1 MKKFNPNLSII
12 IPVYNEKKT
21 IKKLLLK
28 LDRLKKTKKEIIVV
42 DDASTDGTTKILRD
56 NSHFIK
62 HLVFHKKNT
71 GKGGAIKSA
80 RKLVRGNVVI
90 IQDADLEYNPLD
102 YKKLLFFISKGYK
115 VVYGS
120 RVLGGN
126 RYLSKNFSSF
136 MRIFYNHALTIL
148 SNILNNQKLT
158 DAHTC
163 YKMFRSDIFLDI
175 KLIED
180 DFSFCPEITTKIAL
194 KGIDI
199 KEVPIRYSGRNYKE
213 GKKIRFKDGIKAILT
228 LFKYRFFN
236 K

>member
-1 MKKFNPNLSII
+1 MKKFNQNLSII

-28 LDRLKKTKKEIIVV
+28 LNKLKKIRKEIIVV

-56 NSHFIK
+56 NKRYIT

-80 RKLVRGNVVI
+80 RKFVKGSVVI
-90 IQDADLEYNPLD
+90 IQDADLEYNPSD
-102 YKKLLFFISKGYK
+102 YKKLLVFISKGYK

-175 KLIED
+175 KLIEN

-194 KGIDI
+194 KGLAI
-199 KEVPIRYSGRNYKE
+199 KEVPIRYSGRDYQE
-213 GKKIRFKDGIKAILT
+213 GKKIRFIDGIKAILT